1 MFLVSKQI
9 MKGFR
14 PIFFAEM
21 FYELIAIVT
30 MWLANAEKKF
40 CFEQIAFVC
49 PKYILLLSLYE
60 LKQRLS
66 MRVKWKDFASL
77 TDIVA

>member
-1 MFLVSKQI
+1 
-9 MKGFR
+9 
-14 PIFFAEM
+14 M

-49 PKYILLLSLYE
+49 PKYILLQVELSLYV